1 MRPVYIAFFSFVFL
15 FLLFCVLMLKLR
27 FIPIFFAI
35 NFVDTNKCRT
45 FVVSKGKNIK
55 YSFWLGSLNVVFS
68 SYFLSVSLNGKELAS
83 AYLSRCPAW
92 SEKELDNILIEHYSL
107 VLWHV

>member
-1 MRPVYIAFFSFVFL
+1 
-15 FLLFCVLMLKLR
+15 MLKLR

-35 NFVDTNKCRT
+35 YFVDTDIFRI

-55 YSFWLGSLNVVFS
+55 YSFWLGSLNVVFA

-92 SEKELDNILIEHYSL
+92 SEKELDNISIGHYYL
-107 VLWHV
+107 VL